1 MDYEHLRNELVS
13 CHSSLS
19 RRLQQ
24 INRFAMSHPNDMALE
39 TIVVIA
45 ERAEVPPSS
54 LIRFAKS
61 FGFSGFSEMQ
71 KVFQQG
77 LVDSTSDYRQRVHTM
92 NLQISRQTEAAQS
105 NLDHFI
111 NGGIDALHKLR
122 ESVTDQ
128 EIENAA
134 ALLSK
139 ANVVHVAAQRR
150 SFPIAAYLTYA
161 LSHLGVPNMLLDSL
175 GGMFAEQG
183 KTVREG
189 DVLLAVSFSPY
200 ASEVLKLVEVVHAR
214 DVPVIVITDSILSP
228 LAALADVCLEVKET
242 EVFGFRGLVL
252 SALMCLSLS
261 LIVELGRQ
269 MEQPPPGPVP

>member
-1 MDYEHLRNELVS
+1 MDYEQLRNEFAAKYGL
-13 CHSSLS
+13 LS

-24 INRFAMSHPNDMALE
+24 LTRYAISHPNDMALE
-39 TIVVIA
+39 TIAVIA

-61 FGFSGFSEMQ
+61 FGFSGFSKMQ

-77 LVDSTSDYRQRVHTM
+77 LVDSTSDYRQRVQTM
-92 NLQISRQTEAAQS
+92 NLQIGQQAEVAQS

-122 ESVTDQ
+122 ESVTNEQ
-128 EIENAA
+128 IENTASF
-134 ALLSK
+134 LSK

-161 LSHLGVPNMLLDSL
+161 LSHLGVPNVLLDSL

-183 KTVREG
+183 KTVRGG

-200 ASEVLKLVEVVHAR
+200 ANEVLKLVEVVHER

-228 LAALADVCLEVKET
+228 LAAFADVCLEVKET

-261 LIVELGRQ
+261 LIVELGKQ
-269 MEQPPPGPVP
+269 MDQFKKEIV

>member
-1 MDYEHLRNELVS
+1 MDYEQLRNEFAAKYGL
-13 CHSSLS
+13 LS

-24 INRFAMSHPNDMALE
+24 LTRYAISHPNDMALE
-39 TIVVIA
+39 TIAVIA

-61 FGFSGFSEMQ
+61 FGFSGFSKMQ

-77 LVDSTSDYRQRVHTM
+77 LVDSTSDYRQRVQTM
-92 NLQISRQTEAAQS
+92 NLQIGQQAEVAQS

-122 ESVTDQ
+122 ESVTNEQ
-128 EIENAA
+128 IENTASF
-134 ALLSK
+134 LSK

-161 LSHLGVPNMLLDSL
+161 LSHLGVPNVLLDSL

-200 ASEVLKLVEVVHAR
+200 ANEVLKLVEVVHER
-214 DVPVIVITDSILSP
+214 NVPVIVITDSILSP
-228 LAALADVCLEVKET
+228 LAAFADVCLEVNET

-261 LIVELGRQ
+261 LIVELGKQ
-269 MEQPPPGPVP
+269 MDQFKKEIV

>member
-1 MDYEHLRNELVS
+1 MDYEHLRNELVR
-13 CHSSLS
+13 CHGSLS

-39 TIVVIA
+39 TIAVIA

-61 FGFSGFSEMQ
+61 FGFSGFSKMQ

-77 LVDSTSDYRQRVHTM
+77 LVDSTSDYRQRVQTM
-92 NLQISRQTEAAQS
+92 NLQISQQTEAAQS

-122 ESVTDQ
+122 ESVTDEQ
-128 EIENAA
+128 IENAA
-134 ALLSK
+134 GFLSK

-150 SFPIAAYLTYA
+150 SFPIAAYFTYA
-161 LSHLGVPNMLLDSL
+161 LSHLGVPNVLLDSL

-200 ASEVLKLVEVVHAR
+200 ANEVLKLVEVVHAR

-228 LAALADVCLEVKET
+228 LASLADVCLEVKET

-252 SALMCLSLS
+252 SVLICLSLS

-269 MEQPPPGPVP
+269 MEQPPPSSAP

>member
-1 MDYEHLRNELVS
+1 MDYEHLRNELVR
-13 CHSSLS
+13 CHGSLS

-24 INRFAMSHPNDMALE
+24 INRFAMTHPNDMALE
-39 TIVVIA
+39 TIAVIA

-61 FGFSGFSEMQ
+61 FGFSGFSKMQ

-77 LVDSTSDYRQRVHTM
+77 LVDSTSDYRQRVQTM
-92 NLQISRQTEAAQS
+92 NLQISQQTETAQS

-122 ESVTDQ
+122 ESVTDEQ
-128 EIENAA
+128 IENAA
-134 ALLSK
+134 AFLSK

-150 SFPIAAYLTYA
+150 SFPIAAYFTYA
-161 LSHLGVPNMLLDSL
+161 LSHLGVPNVLLDSL

-200 ASEVLKLVEVVHAR
+200 ANEVLKLVEVVHAR

-228 LAALADVCLEVKET
+228 LASLADVCLEVKET

-252 SALMCLSLS
+252 SVLICLSLS
-261 LIVELGRQ
+261 LIVELGKQ
-269 MEQPPPGPVP
+269 MDQHKKEIE

>member
-1 MDYEHLRNELVS
+1 MDYEQLRNEFAAKYGL
-13 CHSSLS
+13 LS

-24 INRFAMSHPNDMALE
+24 LTRYAISHPNDMALE
-39 TIVVIA
+39 TIAVIA

-61 FGFSGFSEMQ
+61 FGFSGFSKMQ

-77 LVDSTSDYRQRVHTM
+77 LVDSTSDYRQRVQTM
-92 NLQISRQTEAAQS
+92 NLQIGQQAEVAQS

-122 ESVTDQ
+122 ESVTNEQ
-128 EIENAA
+128 IENTASF
-134 ALLSK
+134 LSK

-161 LSHLGVPNMLLDSL
+161 LSHLGVPNVLLDSL

-183 KTVREG
+183 KTVRGG

-200 ASEVLKLVEVVHAR
+200 ANEVLKLVEVVHER

-228 LAALADVCLEVKET
+228 LAAFADVCLGVKET

-261 LIVELGRQ
+261 LIVELGKQ
-269 MEQPPPGPVP
+269 MDQFKKEIV